1 MYAWKSLPVEAS
13 RMVRGGR
20 SLLSVSYSEGLGPHG
35 GPSETLLLSLG
46 GPTPSHRKGASLQKQ
61 PQVDTGPPEGA

>member
-1 MYAWKSLPVEAS
+1 M
-13 RMVRGGR
+13 
-20 SLLSVSYSEGLGPHG
+20 SYSEGLGPHG